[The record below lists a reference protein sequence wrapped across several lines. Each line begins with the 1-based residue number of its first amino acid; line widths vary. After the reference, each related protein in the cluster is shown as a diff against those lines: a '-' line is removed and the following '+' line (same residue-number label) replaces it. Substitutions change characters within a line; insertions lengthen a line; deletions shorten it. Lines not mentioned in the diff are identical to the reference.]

1 MTIRT
6 DLDQQLEEER
16 LARIANVNSFL
27 SGAATNGLKQFLEEK
42 TTAGK
47 TTALVHIETG
57 SDVWFLD
64 RGYATLSGEL
74 AIDASNPA
82 QGITQRNGNA
92 IIYLS
97 QPELSIPDFQAAVM
111 DFVSSLLTEGM
122 GVTVRFGTDMADL
135 YLTWGT

>member
-6 DLDQQLEEER
+6 DLDQQLEEQR

-27 SGAATNGLKQFLEEK
+27 SGAATRGLTQFLEEK

-47 TTALVHIETG
+47 TSALVHIETG
-57 SDVWFLD
+57 SDVWYLD
-64 RGYATLSGEL
+64 KGYATLSGEL
-74 AIDASNPA
+74 AMDASNPA

-97 QPELSIPDFQAAVM
+97 QPELSIEDFQTVVM
-111 DFVSSLLTEGM
+111 DFVSNLVTEGM
-122 GVTVRFGTDMADL
+122 GVTVHFGTDMADL
-135 YLTWGT
+135 YVLWG